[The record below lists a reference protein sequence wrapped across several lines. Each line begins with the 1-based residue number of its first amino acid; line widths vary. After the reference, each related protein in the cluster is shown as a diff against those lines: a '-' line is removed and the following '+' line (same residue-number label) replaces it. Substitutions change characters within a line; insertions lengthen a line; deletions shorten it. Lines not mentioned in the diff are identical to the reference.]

1 MRLEDLGLIGNCQ
14 IAALVARSG
23 DVVWCCLPRFDSDP
37 MFSRLLDEGSAG
49 GRFSVEPAGG
59 GSGRQSY
66 VENTNVLSTLFHTDT
81 GTFRVLDFAP
91 RFGQVE
97 GVYHPTQL
105 QRIIEPVEGHPVVR
119 VRFEPRLGWSREP
132 AGLVHGSHHLRV
144 EGFASPVW
152 LETDVALDDIVQQR
166 PFALT
171 ERKHLLLSWG
181 LPIEEPL
188 APLCDRHLAST
199 VRYWQTWVKHSN
211 IPPLWQQETIR
222 SALALKLHCYED
234 TGAIVAATTTS
245 IPESPGGTGRTWD
258 YRYCWLR
265 DASYVL
271 GALRL
276 LGHFEEREHFV
287 RYLLHI
293 VGDTR
298 DFRFSPLYRVDGTSD
313 LEERI
318 IPGWPGFAGEGP
330 VRIGNAAALHVQND
344 VFGELLLALSP
355 LFLDDRFADER
366 SSDALDLLERLA
378 EHACAVVGT
387 PDAGIW
393 EYRTEWKPQT
403 FSSLMS
409 WAGANR
415 MSHIAA
421 RHAPGHR
428 GRYEDAAA
436 RIRELIIAEAWNERL
451 GSFAGTHGGQELDAA
466 LLQMA
471 PLRLLPSA
479 DPKLVGTVDAIGS
492 ALSQEGWLYRYH
504 LDDGFGRPAVAFV
517 LCTFWMIEA
526 LAATARIA
534 EGRALMERVRAAM
547 SPLGL
552 LAEDYEPAT
561 RRMWGNFPQAYSHA
575 GLIHGAFAASPRWL
589 DLA

>member
-1 MRLEDLGLIGNCQ
+1 MHLEDLGLIGNCQ
-14 IAALVARSG
+14 YSALVERTG
-23 DVVWCCLPRFDSDP
+23 DVVWCCMPRFDSDP
-37 MFSRLLDEGSAG
+37 MFARLLDPGAEH
-49 GRFSVEPAGG
+49 GRFSVEPAEGG
-59 GSGRQSY
+59 AGRQCY
-66 VENTNVLSTLFHTDT
+66 VENTNVLSTLFQTES
-81 GTFRVLDFAP
+81 GSFRVLDFAP
-91 RFGQVE
+91 RFSQVE
-97 GVYHPTQL
+97 GVFHPTQL
-105 QRIIEPVEGHPVVR
+105 QRIIEPLEGQPMVR
-119 VRFEPRLGWSREP
+119 VRFEPQLGWSKQP
-132 AGLVHGSHHLRV
+132 AGLVRGTRHLRV
-144 EGFASPVW
+144 EGFPSPVW
-152 LETDVALDDIVQQR
+152 LETDVPVDDVAEQR

-181 LPIEEPL
+181 NPVEEAL
-188 APLCDRHLAST
+188 APLCDRYLT
-199 VRYWQTWVKHSN
+199 TTIRYWQTWVKHCN
-211 IPPLWQQETIR
+211 IPPLWQQESIR

-234 TGAIVAATTTS
+234 TGAIVAAMTTS
-245 IPESPGGTGRTWD
+245 IPESPGGAGRTWD

-265 DASYVL
+265 DAAYVL

-276 LGHFEEREHFV
+276 LGHFEERERFV

-293 VGDTR
+293 VGDAP
-298 DFRFSPLYRVDGTSD
+298 DFKFSPLYRVDGTSD

-318 IPGWPGFAGEGP
+318 IPGWPGFANEGP
-330 VRIGNAAALHVQND
+330 VRVGNGAAVHTQND

-355 LFLDDRFADER
+355 LYLDDRFSDER
-366 SSDALDLLERLA
+366 SSDALGLLDQLA
-378 EHACAVVGT
+378 EHASSVVGT

-403 FSSLMS
+403 FSSLMC
-409 WAGANR
+409 WAGTNR
-415 MSHIAA
+415 MAAISA
-421 RHAPGHR
+421 RHAPGRR
-428 GRYEDAAA
+428 GRFEDAAA
-436 RIRELIIAEAWNERL
+436 RIRELIIAEAWCDQL
-451 GSFAGTHGGQELDAA
+451 GAFAGTHGGQELDAA

-471 PLRLLPSA
+471 PLRMLPA
-479 DPKLVGTVDAIGS
+479 RDPMLVGTVDAIGS

-526 LAATARIA
+526 LAATGRGEEA
-534 EGRALMERVRAAM
+534 RALMERVRAAM

-552 LAEDYEPAT
+552 MAEDYEPAT

>member
-1 MRLEDLGLIGNCQ
+1 MHLEDLGLIGNCQ
-14 IAALVARSG
+14 FSALVERTG

-37 MFSRLLDEGSAG
+37 IFSRLLDESADI
-49 GRFSVEPAGG
+49 GRFSVEPAAG

-66 VENTNVLSTLFHTDT
+66 VENTNVLSTLFQTET
-81 GTFRVLDFAP
+81 GTFRVIDFAP

-97 GVYHPTQL
+97 GMFHPTQL
-105 QRIIEPVEGHPVVR
+105 QRIIEPVEGHPIVR
-119 VRFEPRLGWSREP
+119 VRFRPRLGWSQEP
-132 AGLVHGSHHLRV
+132 AGLVRGAQHLRV

-152 LETDVALDDIVQQR
+152 LETDVNLDDILEQR

-171 ERKHLLLSWG
+171 ERKHLLLTWG
-181 LPIEEPL
+181 APVEEPL
-188 APLCDRHLAST
+188 RPLSDRYLAQT
-199 VRYWQTWVKHSN
+199 VRYWQVWVKHTN

-222 SALALKLHCYED
+222 SALALKLHCFDD
-234 TGAIVAATTTS
+234 TGAIVAAMTTS
-245 IPESPGGTGRTWD
+245 VPESPGGSGRTWD

-265 DASYVL
+265 DAAYVL
-271 GALRL
+271 GALRQ
-276 LGHFEEREHFV
+276 LGHFEERDHFV
-287 RYLLHI
+287 RYLLNI
-293 VGDTR
+293 VGDAP
-298 DFRFSPLYRVDGTSD
+298 DFRFSPLYRVDGSSE

-318 IPGWPGFAGEGP
+318 IPGWPGFANEGP
-330 VRIGNAAALHVQND
+330 VRTGNGAALHVQND

-355 LFLDDRFADER
+355 LYLDDRFADER
-366 SSDALDLLERLA
+366 SSDALGLLERLA

-421 RHAPGHR
+421 RHRPAHR
-428 GRYEDAAA
+428 GRYQDAAA
-436 RIRELIIAEAWNERL
+436 RIRELIIAEAWSERL
-451 GSFAGTHGGQELDAA
+451 GSFAGTHGGNELDAA

-471 PLRLLPSA
+471 PLRLLPA
-479 DPKLVGTVDAIGS
+479 TDPKLLGTVDAIGS

-504 LDDGFGRPAVAFV
+504 LDDGFGRPSVAFV

-526 LAATARIA
+526 LAATARLEEA
-534 EGRALMERVRAAM
+534 RSLMERVLAAM

-552 LAEDYEPAT
+552 LAEDYAPGT

>member
-14 IAALVARSG
+14 FSALVERTG
-23 DVVWCCLPRFDSDP
+23 DLVWCCLPRFDSDP
-37 MFSRLLDEGSAG
+37 IFSRLLDETSDF

-59 GSGRQSY
+59 GAGRQTY
-66 VENTNVLSTLFHTDT
+66 LENTNVLSTLFQTDT

-91 RFGQVE
+91 RFSQVE
-97 GVYHPTQL
+97 GIFHPTQL
-105 QRIIEPVEGHPVVR
+105 QRVVEPIDGQPVVR
-119 VRFEPRLGWSREP
+119 VRFAPRLGWSMEP
-132 AGLVHGSHHLRV
+132 AGLVRGARHLRV

-152 LETDVALDDIVQQR
+152 LETDIALDDVVEQR

-171 ERKHLLLSWG
+171 DRKHLLLTWG
-181 LPIEEPL
+181 SPVEQPLPG
-188 APLCDRHLAST
+188 LCERYLAST
-199 VRYWQTWVKHSN
+199 IRYWQLWVKHTS

-222 SALALKLHCYED
+222 SALALKLHCFEE

-245 IPESPGGTGRTWD
+245 IPESPGAGRTWD

-265 DASYVL
+265 DAAYVL
-271 GALRL
+271 GALRH
-276 LGHFEEREHFV
+276 LGHFEERDHFV
-287 RYLLHI
+287 RYLLNI
-293 VGDTR
+293 VGDAP
-298 DFRFSPLYRVDGTSD
+298 DFKFSPLYRVDGSSE
-313 LEERI
+313 LEERVVA
-318 IPGWPGFAGEGP
+318 GWPGFANDGP
-330 VRIGNAAALHVQND
+330 VRVGNGAALHVQND

-355 LFLDDRFADER
+355 LYLDDRFADER
-366 SSDALDLLERLA
+366 SRDALALLERLA

-415 MSHIAA
+415 MSVIAA
-421 RHAPGHR
+421 RHTPGHR
-428 GRYEDAAA
+428 GHYEDAAA
-436 RIRELIIAEAWNERL
+436 RIRELIIAEAWSERL
-451 GSFAGTHGGQELDAA
+451 GSFAGTHGGDQLDAA

-471 PLRLLPSA
+471 PLRILPAS
-479 DPKLVGTVDAIGS
+479 DPKLLGTIDAIGA

-504 LDDGFGRPAVAFV
+504 LDDGFGRPSVAFV

-526 LAATARIA
+526 LAATSRAQEA
-534 EGRALMERVRAAM
+534 RALMERVRAAM

-552 LAEDYEPAT
+552 MAEDYAPSA